1 MRFRN
6 LLLFSFRV
14 RAKISA
20 QFDLPILLETNKKM
34 NYPIELTFKLMA
46 LASQIRITDANGQ
59 MLGYVKQKMFKLKE
73 DIRVFAD
80 EGQTNQ
86 LFGIKANKI
95 LDFSAKYNFT
105 DRNGTVLGS
114 IQRKGMR
121 SIWKAHYEINDERD
135 NVIMEIHE
143 ESAWVKV
150 IDSLIGEIP
159 VIGMFTGYLFN
170 PAYLISRTGGGAVVA
185 RLQKQPAFFEGK
197 FQLTQQGQMNQ
208 TEETQVLLSVLTMT
222 LLERGRG

>member
-1 MRFRN
+1 
-6 LLLFSFRV
+6 
-14 RAKISA
+14 
-20 QFDLPILLETNKKM
+20 M
-34 NYPIELTFKLMA
+34 NYPIELTFKLLA

-105 DRNGTVLGS
+105 DRNGMVLGS

-150 IDSLIGEIP
+150 FDALIGEIP
-159 VIGMFTGYLFN
+159 IVGAFTGYLFN
-170 PAYLISRTGGGAVVA
+170 PAYLVSRTGGGAVVA

-197 FQLTQQGQMNQ
+197 FQLTQQGQLNQ